1 MMYMY
6 MYARHTGVYVYIYTL
21 ICIISSRLIV
31 IRITYA
37 HVSAAREDR
46 RHGERQEDRRDSRS
60 GKITIDYGMIYIRC
74 MTYCIYYWVY
84 L

>member
-1 MMYMY
+1 MN
-6 MYARHTGVYVYIYTL
+6 VN
-21 ICIISSRLIV
+21 RLIV
-31 IRITYA
+31 IRI
-37 HVSAAREDR
+37 SAAREDR
-46 RHGERQEDRRDSRS
+46 RHGERQENRRDSRS